1 MACAPSRDCR
11 HTGELRSNRSDDM
24 SSHTPQE
31 IQVSVGETRWEFV
44 LVPAGT
50 FVMGTDPSEVAAVT
64 ARYPDVQ
71 AAWILKETPIREVY
85 LPDYY
90 IARTPI
96 TTQLWTEYAYQTG
109 STLQATWTESA
120 AEPNRPVAGVPYQ
133 EVEAFCHWLSIA
145 SAREIS
151 LPTEA
156 QWEKAARG
164 TDGREYPWGDEFDAA
179 RCNTRE
185 GCYGGVTPVDRFPA
199 GASPYGVLDMAGNVE
214 EWTSDLYQPY
224 PGGNAVTDD
233 FGGPG
238 EYRVTRGGHWEGGGD
253 LARCTRRHGTWGHSR
268 PGARLVL
275 AAL

>member
-1 MACAPSRDCR
+1 
-11 HTGELRSNRSDDM
+11 M
-24 SSHTPQE
+24 SSHTPNE
-31 IQVSVGETRWEFV
+31 IQVSVGETRCEFV

-50 FVMGTDPSEVAAVT
+50 FVMGTDPSEVSAVT

-71 AAWILKETPIREVY
+71 AAWILKETPNSEVY
-85 LPDYY
+85 LPDFY

-109 STLQATWTESA
+109 STLQAIWAEST
-120 AEPNRPVAGVPYQ
+120 AEPNHPVAGVSYE
-133 EVEAFCHWLSIA
+133 EVEAFCNWLSA
-145 SAREIS
+145 VSAYEVS

-164 TDGREYPWGDEFDAA
+164 TDGREYPWGYEFDAA

-185 GCYGGVTPVDRFPA
+185 GGCGGVTPVDRFPA

-233 FGGPG
+233 LGGPG
-238 EYRVTRGGHWEGGGD
+238 KYRVTRGGHWEGGGD
-253 LARCTRRHGTWGHSR
+253 LARCARRHGAWEHSR
-268 PGARLVL
+268 TGARLVL

>member
-1 MACAPSRDCR
+1 
-11 HTGELRSNRSDDM
+11 M
-24 SSHTPQE
+24 SSQPPNE
-31 IQVSVGETRWEFV
+31 IQVSVGETRCEFV

-50 FVMGTDPSEVAAVT
+50 FVMGTDPSEVSAVT

-71 AAWILKETPIREVY
+71 AAWILKETPNREVY

-109 STLQATWTESA
+109 STLQATWAESA
-120 AEPNRPVAGVPYQ
+120 AEPNHPVTGVPY
-133 EVEAFCHWLSIA
+133 EEMEAFCNWLSA
-145 SAREIS
+145 VSAYEAS

-185 GCYGGVTPVDRFPA
+185 GGCG
-199 GASPYGVLDMAGNVE
+199 
-214 EWTSDLYQPY
+214 
-224 PGGNAVTDD
+224 
-233 FGGPG
+233 
-238 EYRVTRGGHWEGGGD
+238 GGHP
-253 LARCTRRHGTWGHSR
+253 C
-268 PGARLVL
+268 
-275 AAL
+275 